1 MAGTVCNS
9 GSDSKVWMKEEIKKI
24 FLSTPVDTCGTFL
37 FGKERENMNNEEP
50 IVTEEIQT
58 EKVKNKSGFKNSLTS
73 RIVKVALLSTL
84 SFIFYLVG
92 FPLPF
97 FPSFLEIQFSNLPVI
112 LGGFLLGPIEGC
124 AIVVVRTILK
134 LIVQGTHTA
143 FVGETSDLIIG
154 LALVLVTSLI
164 YRHHKSRKNGYIALG
179 FGILTWVVIST
190 LSNWLVIAPFY
201 IRMLPNGLEDFVTY
215 LSIIPGVNESNYM
228 IKYLFFAIVPFNL
241 LLSIIVSAITA
252 IVYKKLSYLF
262 KKF

>member
-1 MAGTVCNS
+1 
-9 GSDSKVWMKEEIKKI
+9 
-24 FLSTPVDTCGTFL
+24 
-37 FGKERENMNNEEP
+37 MNNEESTMP
-50 IVTEEIQT
+50 ENEVQT
-58 EKVKNKSGFKNSLTS
+58 ELVKNKNKFKNSLTS
-73 RIVKVALLSTL
+73 KIVKVALLSTL
-84 SFIFYLVG
+84 SFVFYLVG

-97 FPSFLEIQFSNLPVI
+97 FPSFLDIQFSNLPVI

-124 AIVVVRTILK
+124 AIVVVRTLLK

-164 YRHHKSRKNGYIALG
+164 YRYHKSRKGGYIALG
-179 FGILTWVVIST
+179 FGILTWVVVST

-201 IRMLPNGLEDFVTY
+201 IKILPNGVEDFINY

-228 IKYLFFAIVPFNL
+228 VKYLFYAIVPFNL
-241 LLSIIVSAITA
+241 LLSSVVAIITA